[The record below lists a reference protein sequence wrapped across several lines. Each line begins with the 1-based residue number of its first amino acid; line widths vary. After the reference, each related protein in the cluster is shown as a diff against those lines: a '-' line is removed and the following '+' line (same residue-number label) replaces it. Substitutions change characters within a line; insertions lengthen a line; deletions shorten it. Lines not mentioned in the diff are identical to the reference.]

1 MLVMA
6 ECVQAL
12 SCQSEDEMKKEEI
25 EALIEQ
31 KFEELKAKL
40 GLGGGVTTQDSGG
53 GGTSN
58 PPPPKNP

>member
-25 EALIEQ
+25 EALIDE
-31 KFEELKAKL
+31 KIAALKAEL
-40 GLGGGVTTQDSGG
+40 DGGTVHTQDSGG